1 MLNRITIAGR
11 LTKDPESRTTGEYLV
26 TNIRIACTRSYR
38 NAQNELVS
46 DFFDVTAWRKTAELL
61 SAHWKKGD
69 SIIIDGRL
77 ATRQYTDKN
86 GVNRIVTY
94 IEAELVYFSGEKNT
108 AKGQPVS
115 RPNASQKSPAQQTVP
130 NITAFPDIDLI

>member
-61 SAHWKKGD
+61 SAHWKKGIPL
-69 SIIIDGRL
+69 S
-77 ATRQYTDKN
+77 
-86 GVNRIVTY
+86 
-94 IEAELVYFSGEKNT
+94 ST
-108 AKGQPVS
+108 AAWQPVS
-115 RPNASQKSPAQQTVP
+115 IPIR
-130 NITAFPDIDLI
+130 TA

>member
-46 DFFDVTAWRKTAELL
+46 DFFDVTAWA
-61 SAHWKKGD
+61 
-69 SIIIDGRL
+69 
-77 ATRQYTDKN
+77 QN
-86 GVNRIVTY
+86 
-94 IEAELVYFSGEKNT
+94 SGTFKRPLEKR
-108 AKGQPVS
+108 G
-115 RPNASQKSPAQQTVP
+115 
-130 NITAFPDIDLI
+130 FHYH